1 MSTTFYQRQADA
13 KKVSARLI
21 VLFAVAVTLIVLSMS
36 GVTWFVTLNA
46 VRPKTI
52 DAMERQVGFRADSYQ
67 LPLTVGLGT
76 LAVIAFG
83 SLYKVFELRRGGGT
97 LVAESLG
104 GRRISTSTQIPNER
118 LLMNV
123 VEEMAIASGVPVPP
137 VFMMDEDGINAFA
150 AGYSSSD
157 AVLGVTRG
165 CVDQLSRSELQ
176 GVIAHEFSHILNG
189 DMRMSIKLI
198 GVLHGILLI
207 GVTGQVVLR
216 GLFYSGAGS
225 RRRSSKKE
233 GGGGGVL
240 VIAALAITAVIVGF
254 IGVFFGNLIKA
265 AVSRQREFLADA
277 SAVQFTRDP
286 SGISGALQRIGG
298 LKAGSRIENAS
309 ASEASHL
316 FFSQAVWSGF
326 GGLWATHPP
335 LEDRIRAIDP
345 SWKGKML
352 SGSRSQQQAASDHSK
367 LTMGFAENT
376 TSSSDA
382 PMQAIHDGLGN
393 VGEPTLQ
400 HQQYAAALID
410 DIPVT
415 LLSAI
420 REAYGA
426 RAVIFCLLLD
436 SDLTIKNNQRKIIR
450 QEAGDDVLALV
461 NKLQKSVLALGV
473 QKRLPVIDL
482 ALASLSSLS
491 KEQYRSF
498 ISCFNN
504 LVKADQKLD
513 LFEWVMVQIIKRH
526 LKPHFEKIKRLP
538 ESRVKLTKMRSE
550 VEVVLSS
557 IAAAGN
563 SEEETRQAFDA
574 GASSLPELS
583 LQQTDEE
590 SRTLGKI
597 SVVLKRLRHASAE
610 DRRRIIDAC
619 AVAVEADGHI
629 TWQEAELLRGIAD
642 LLDCPIPPILPSAN
656 L

>member
-21 VLFAVAVTLIVLSMS
+21 VLFAMAVTLIVLSMS

-52 DAMERQVGFRADSYQ
+52 DAMERQVGFRADSFQ
-67 LPLTVGLGT
+67 LPITVGLGT

-216 GLFYSGAGS
+216 GLFYSGGGS

-233 GGGGGVL
+233 GGGGIL

-298 LKAGSRIENAS
+298 LKAGSRIENAG

-382 PMQAIHDGLGN
+382 PLQAIHDGLGN

-461 NKLQKSVLALGV
+461 NKLQKSVMALGI

-491 KEQYRSF
+491 NEQYRSF

-526 LKPHFEKIKRLP
+526 LKPHFEKTKRLP
-538 ESRVKLTKMRSE
+538 ESRVKLMKMRAE

-563 SEEETRQAFDA
+563 SKEEARQAFDA